1 MPTRGHGEL
10 AVTGSVRTAAAMP
23 NDAKRVVRAAL
34 ATAGKGWVGVA
45 GRRCGKSRCKNG
57 GGLVL
62 DGVHEKMTWPGWK
75 GVVGGGVLS
84 LLASLPQVGL
94 PSRVEMGAPETGLP
108 QAGWHRRLVVV
119 GRGLRHRLWRR
130 VQRVRKVWRVWQRTL
145 RLGSP
150 PVRHEPAGNGHC
162 HGDQREQRGD
172 H

>member
-75 GVVGGGVLS
+75 GVVGGGGSSVC
-84 LLASLPQVGL
+84 LLLF
-94 PSRVEMGAPETGLP
+94 R
-108 QAGWHRRLVVV
+108 GWVFLLEERWEPPRRAYL
-119 GRGLRHRLWRR
+119 
-130 VQRVRKVWRVWQRTL
+130 K
-145 RLGSP
+145 LG
-150 PVRHEPAGNGHC
+150 GT
-162 HGDQREQRGD
+162 DD
-172 H
+172 W

>member
-75 GVVGGGVLS
+75 GVVGGGGPQFACFSSAGGSSFSSRDGSPRDGPTSSWVAPTTGS
-84 LLASLPQVGL
+84 SRARAPPQALASC
-94 PSRVEMGAPETGLP
+94 T
-108 QAGWHRRLVVV
+108 AG
-119 GRGLRHRLWRR
+119 
-130 VQRVRKVWRVWQRTL
+130 
-145 RLGSP
+145 
-150 PVRHEPAGNGHC
+150 
-162 HGDQREQRGD
+162 
-172 H
+172 